1 MRILVKIGGAQLGNA
16 STIAKA
22 VGAARAVGHEV
33 ILVHGG
39 GDQLR
44 DWSQQLGL
52 EDEYIQGLRVTDAK
66 TARVVTAVLGGEVN
80 AGLVKTLCAA
90 GIPAVGLTGADGNFL
105 GAAPKLQ
112 PQGLGFVGEVQ
123 RVDPALIETLLAAQY
138 TPVIASIAPS
148 TDAPGNPFYNIN
160 ADEVVGPVAQAV
172 GAEAILFLTDVS
184 GVQDAHG
191 QRISTLDSEQTHDL
205 IQAGV
210 IAGGMLPK
218 TRAGFAA
225 LDACP
230 RALVKIA
237 SATGAESILAALG
250 ASSGTR
256 FARESITNPNMWN
269 AEASSPGCT
278 S

>member
-90 GIPAVGLTGADGNFL
+90 GIPAVGLTGADGNFCGGGDL
-105 GAAPKLQ
+105 KTARWSCTCRK
-112 PQGLGFVGEVQ
+112 
-123 RVDPALIETLLAAQY
+123 
-138 TPVIASIAPS
+138 SKW
-148 TDAPGNPFYNIN
+148 N
-160 ADEVVGPVAQAV
+160 
-172 GAEAILFLTDVS
+172 LT
-184 GVQDAHG
+184 
-191 QRISTLDSEQTHDL
+191 
-205 IQAGV
+205 
-210 IAGGMLPK
+210 K
-218 TRAGFAA
+218 T
-225 LDACP
+225 
-230 RALVKIA
+230 
-237 SATGAESILAALG
+237 E
-250 ASSGTR
+250 
-256 FARESITNPNMWN
+256 
-269 AEASSPGCT
+269 
-278 S
+278 